1 MQGYP
6 MRSVA
11 ADEVAVTMAHS
22 TGQGT
27 STPFSVSAF
36 DASDTATPS
45 FTSAAACAL
54 FAGVTRLSVPS
65 SSSLPQRPQLESS
78 VCHRSYSALVTR
90 GRDNGAPGGPV
101 CDMRTTLHAATNA
114 STEAARASFRIA
126 SPSRAWA
133 EYKPCPA
140 GAGRDAARLFPGI
153 ACVDALATSSPARI
167 GRFSRTV
174 STMVSTQ
181 ASCRVYALAG
191 WRLVVPA
198 AAPRQR

>member
-1 MQGYP
+1 

-45 FTSAAACAL
+45 FTSAAACAR

-78 VCHRSYSALVTR
+78 VCQRSYSALSRVVETMAAERASLRHEDHAAGHDEHQHRTSQRQLSHRSSCMVTR
-90 GRDNGAPGGPV
+90 RDYSLVHKAV
-101 CDMRTTLHAATNA
+101 
-114 STEAARASFRIA
+114 
-126 SPSRAWA
+126 
-133 EYKPCPA
+133 
-140 GAGRDAARLFPGI
+140 ARL
-153 ACVDALATSSPARI
+153 
-167 GRFSRTV
+167 
-174 STMVSTQ
+174 
-181 ASCRVYALAG
+181 
-191 WRLVVPA
+191 
-198 AAPRQR
+198 